1 METQAAISALID
13 AVETAHCV
21 EGLPDELEQ
30 AVKALEPLVAQK
42 KLIVDLTFDEADAVI
57 EACEQAEEYNAE
69 NARDAV
75 DDAERQ
81 KYEAWCENQ
90 GKVWRRLHEMVTAA
104 QKTEAAK

>member
-1 METQAAISALID
+1 MLDTQAAILTLIE

-21 EGLPDELEQ
+21 EGLPDDLEQ

-42 KLIVDLTFDEADAVI
+42 KLIVDLTLDEADAVI
-57 EACEQAEEYNAE
+57 EACEQAEEYNQE

-90 GKVWRRLHEMVTAA
+90 GKVWRRLHEVRRV
-104 QKTEAAK
+104 